1 VILFFLAFAA
11 CFGVT
16 LLSMLALRPLAI
28 AVNLLDRPGGRKTHH
43 GDVPIVGGLAMFI
56 GLAFGVG
63 FVSFPGQSG
72 VAVLS
77 AAALLVVVGLLDDRF
92 DLSPWAR
99 LPLQLVAPL
108 IVLGSNSTA
117 IELSLGNPLGL
128 GEIVFAGWM
137 AAAVVVVLVAGA
149 VNAFNMMD
157 GMDGLAGAVALVAC
171 LGIACLG
178 ATTGQQALFMLALV
192 VSATICGFLVFNVPI
207 QANRSIRCFM
217 GDAGSTLL
225 GFLLA
230 LMCLGLTQ
238 MPVDR
243 AVSPMS
249 VLWVVAMPIYELLW
263 TIIRRVSRGQSPFRP
278 DREHLHH
285 LLLDSGISVRATF
298 IVYVS
303 ISVALASVG
312 IVVDSFGVAD
322 ATSFASFVV
331 MGFVTVFLL
340 YRAPALA
347 RALPTRMQRSPDR
360 SDVK

>member
-1 VILFFLAFAA
+1 MRTYVVTFTA

-16 LLSMLALRPLAI
+16 LLAMLALRPLAI
-28 AVNLLDRPGGRKTHH
+28 AVDLLDRPGGRKTHH
-43 GDVPIVGGLAMFI
+43 GEVPIVGGLAMFI
-56 GLAFGVG
+56 GLAFGAGLVPFEG
-63 FVSFPGQSG
+63 HSG
-72 VAVLS
+72 AAVLS
-77 AAALLVVVGLLDDRF
+77 AAAILVVVGLLDDRF

-108 IVLGSNSTA
+108 IVLGSNQST

-128 GEIVFAGWM
+128 GEIVFAGWV
-137 AAAVVVVLVAGA
+137 AAAVVVILVAGA

-171 LGIACLG
+171 LGIACL
-178 ATTGQQALFMLALV
+178 AAATGQQALFTLAIV

-238 MPVDR
+238 MPGDR

-285 LLLDSGISVRATF
+285 LLLDSGMSVRATF
-298 IVYVS
+298 IVYVA

-312 IVVDSFGVAD
+312 IVIDSFGVAD

-331 MGFVTVFLL
+331 MGVATVSLL

-347 RALPTRMQRSPDR
+347 RALPTRMLRLPDG
-360 SDVK
+360 SDVE